1 MTSLLPPRLA
11 DRLFRIVLLLVG
23 AGIVSALIDAQRL
36 AIPKGKAFSNLFNLN
51 AENTVPAWFSSVL
64 LLAVAFHAYLI
75 AQQDTAHTRKHRKLW
90 WVLAALFVILSLDET
105 VSLHE
110 AAGGI
115 LEKYSGER
123 TGFLR
128 FAWVVPGTVFCAVV
142 GGLFIPFVRDLAP
155 GVRGQVIAAGTI
167 YVSGAVG
174 MEMIG
179 GAVYSRMGHSALY
192 AALTVLEE
200 SLEMCGTVLCIRGLS
215 GMLQKAAPQLFAA
228 PRDTSALP
236 VGTAQIGVDGTA
248 I

>member
-1 MTSLLPPRLA
+1 MTSVLPPRLA

-23 AGIVSALIDAQRL
+23 AGIVSVLVDAQEL
-36 AIPKGKAFSNLFNLN
+36 AIPKGKAFSNLFNLD
-51 AENTVPAWFSSVL
+51 AENNIPAWFSSVIL
-64 LLAVAFHAYLI
+64 LTVAFYAYLI

-90 WVLAALFVILSLDET
+90 LLLAVLFVLLSLDET

-110 AAGGI
+110 TVGSV
-115 LEKYSGER
+115 LEKYSGHR

-128 FAWVVPGTVFCAVV
+128 FAWVVPGTAFCAVV
-142 GGLFIPFVRDLAP
+142 GGLFIPFVRGLAP
-155 GVRGQVIAAGTI
+155 GIRGQVIAAGMI

-200 SLEMCGTVLCIRGLS
+200 TLEMCGTVLCIRALS
-215 GMLQKAAPQLFAA
+215 GMLQQTAPQLFAA
-228 PRDTSALP
+228 PRDTATLSEGSAP
-236 VGTAQIGVDGTA
+236 IGVDGA
-248 I
+248 AA